1 MKILTT
7 SATGQSIKIIPRSF
21 VAVNNIVI
29 RDEVTNKSYTYSSIS
44 TSFTNN
50 NYATISVSGSG
61 MVDSSGNTI
70 LKENRFY
77 NLTVNTSS
85 DTIYRDKIF
94 VTNQSLTNGNYDI
107 NTGEYTSISFD
118 DEYITIWV
126 I

>member
-1 MKILTT
+1 
-7 SATGQSIKIIPRSF
+7 
-21 VAVNNIVI
+21 
-29 RDEVTNKSYTYSSIS
+29 
-44 TSFTNN
+44 
-50 NYATISVSGSG
+50 

-118 DEYITIWV
+118 DEYITI
-126 I
+126 